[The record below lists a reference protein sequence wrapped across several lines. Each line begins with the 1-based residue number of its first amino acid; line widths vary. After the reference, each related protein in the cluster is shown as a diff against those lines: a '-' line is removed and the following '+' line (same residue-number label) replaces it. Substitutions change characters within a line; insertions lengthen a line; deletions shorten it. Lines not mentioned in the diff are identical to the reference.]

1 MVYTS
6 KDIYQKQL
14 DDIKKSGLYKEEW
27 TITSPQSTN
36 INVLEDSDNKKSIL
50 NLCANNY
57 LGLSNNIEII
67 EAAKSSLNNKGYG
80 MSSVRFIC
88 GTQDIHKELEYR
100 LSLFLEKEDS
110 ILFASAFDANTA
122 LFEAVLTDEDE
133 LFSDKLVHASL
144 IDGMRLCKAKKQIYE
159 HSDMNDLERKL
170 SKSKARIKMIVT
182 DGVFSMDGDMAK
194 LDEISSIAEKYN
206 AMLVVDDCHATGFIG
221 ENGKGTH
228 EYFQVKDK
236 VDIITTTFGK
246 ALGGAMGGS
255 ISGPKEIIEV
265 LRQKARPY
273 LFSNALMPAIVE
285 GTLKALDL
293 VTKADKERKNLLEMS
308 KFWKEGLVGLGFDIK
323 EGDTPIVPI
332 MLNDSK
338 KTQKFSKKLFE
349 YGIYAV
355 GFFYPV
361 VPRNEARIRTQ
372 ISASHNLNQLDNALE
387 VFSKVKKE
395 LESN

>member
-6 KDIYQKQL
+6 KNIYQKQL

-57 LGLSNNIEII
+57 LGLSNNIEVI

-395 LESN
+395 LENN

>member
-6 KDIYQKQL
+6 KNIYQDQL
-14 DDIKKSGLYKEEW
+14 DEIIEKGLYKDEW
-27 TITSPQSTN
+27 KITSYQSAQ
-36 INVLEDSDNKKSIL
+36 IKVLEESNVEKNIL

-57 LGLSNNIEII
+57 LGLSNNEEII
-67 EAAKSSLNNKGYG
+67 EAAKNSLSEKGFG

-88 GTQDIHKELEYR
+88 GTQDIHKELELS

-144 IDGMRLCKAKKQIYE
+144 IDGMRLCKAKKQIYN
-159 HSDMNDLERKL
+159 HSDMEDLEKKL
-170 SKSKARIKMIVT
+170 SASTARIKMIVT

-194 LDEISSIAEKYN
+194 LDEISLLSEKYN

-221 ENGKGTH
+221 KNGKGTH
-228 EYFQVKDK
+228 EYFNVKDK

-246 ALGGAMGGS
+246 ALGGSMGGS
-255 ISGPKEIIEV
+255 ISGPKEIIEI
-265 LRQKARPY
+265 LRQRARPY
-273 LFSNALMPAIVE
+273 LFSNALMPAIVS

-293 VTKADKERKNLLEMS
+293 VKNADKERKQLTDMTKYWKSGLVS
-308 KFWKEGLVGLGFDIK
+308 LDFDVKEGN
-323 EGDTPIVPI
+323 TPIIPI
-332 MLNDSK
+332 MLHESK
-338 KTQKFSKKLFE
+338 VTQEFSRRLFE
-349 YGIYAV
+349 KGFYAV

-361 VPRNEARIRTQ
+361 VPKGEARIRTQ
-372 ISASHNLNQLDNALE
+372 ISALHTEDQLEKALE
-387 VFSKVKKE
+387 AFQKVKTE
-395 LESN
+395 LSF

>member
-6 KDIYQKQL
+6 KNIYQDQL
-14 DDIKKSGLYKEEW
+14 DEIIEKGLYKDEW
-27 TITSPQSTN
+27 KITSSQSAQ
-36 INVLEDSDNKKSIL
+36 IKVLEESNVEKNIL

-57 LGLSNNIEII
+57 LGLSNNEEII
-67 EAAKSSLNNKGYG
+67 EAAKNSLSEKGFG

-88 GTQDIHKELEYR
+88 GTQDIHKELEFR

-144 IDGMRLCKAKKQIYE
+144 IDGMRLCKAKKQIYN
-159 HSDMNDLERKL
+159 HSDMGDLEKKL
-170 SKSKARIKMIVT
+170 STSTARIKMIVT

-194 LDEISSIAEKYN
+194 LDEISLLSEKYG

-228 EYFQVKDK
+228 EYFNVKDK

-246 ALGGAMGGS
+246 ALGGSMGGS
-255 ISGPKEIIEV
+255 ISGPKEVIEL
-265 LRQKARPY
+265 LRQRARPY
-273 LFSNALMPAIVE
+273 LFSNALMPAIVS

-293 VTKADKERKNLLEMS
+293 VENANEERKQLTDMS
-308 KFWKEGLVGLGFDIK
+308 TYWKNGLVSLGFDVK
-323 EGDTPIVPI
+323 KGDTPIIPI
-332 MLNDSK
+332 MLFESK
-338 KTQKFSKKLFE
+338 ITQEFSRRLFE
-349 YGIYAV
+349 KGIYAV

-361 VPRNEARIRTQ
+361 VPKGEARIRTQ
-372 ISASHNLNQLDNALE
+372 ISALHTENELEKALE
-387 VFSKVKKE
+387 TFQKVKTE
-395 LESN
+395 LGV

>member
-1 MVYTS
+1 MVYKS
-6 KDIYQKQL
+6 RDIYQKQIEDL
-14 DDIKKSGLYKEEW
+14 KKSGTYKEEQI
-27 TITSPQSTN
+27 ITSPQSTN
-36 INVLEDSDNKKSIL
+36 INLHEDKGTKENIL

-57 LGLSNNIEII
+57 LGLSNNDEII
-67 EAAKSSLNNKGYG
+67 EAAKNSLNNKGYG

-88 GTQDIHKELEYR
+88 GTQDIHKDLERR

-144 IDGMRLCKAKKQIYE
+144 IDGMRLCKARKQIYE
-159 HSDMNDLERKL
+159 HSNMKDLATRL
-170 SKSKARIKMIVT
+170 SQSKARIKIIVT

-194 LDEISSIAEKYN
+194 LDEIADIAEKYN

-228 EYFQVKDK
+228 EYFKVKEK

-255 ISGPKEIIEV
+255 ISGPKEIINI
-265 LRQKARPY
+265 LMQRARPY

-293 VTKADKERKNLLEMS
+293 VEKAHLERKNLLDMS
-308 KFWKEGLVGLGFDIK
+308 KFWKDGLIDLGFDIK
-323 EGDTPIVPI
+323 QGNTPIVPI
-332 MLNDSK
+332 MLYDSK
-338 KTQKFSKKLFE
+338 TTQEFSRKLFD
-349 YGIYAV
+349 YGIYAT
-355 GFFYPV
+355 GFFFPV
-361 VPRNEARIRTQ
+361 VPKNEARIRTQ
-372 ISASHNLNQLDNALE
+372 ISASHNLNQLRDALE
-387 VFSKVKKE
+387 IFKKVKNE
-395 LESN
+395 LMI